1 MFDLHMHSTFSDGKD
16 DLDTLI
22 SNVAKAGIDFFSI
35 TDHDIAE
42 AGRVILGSKEYQ
54 NKIKEL
60 GLKYVPGVEFT
71 CKYKGHKMH
80 ILAYDFDPNN
90 PVVLE
95 LEAEM
100 KDLLKQKDV
109 YRFEAIKK
117 AGYVLSEKSKE
128 YLASREN
135 IRKLELANVLI
146 DDGYFDDKE
155 AAIRGFLDNIKYPV
169 NYKLEAEK
177 VIKKMTSIG
186 AKVVWA
192 HSIFGIGDPVLPF
205 DELEE
210 IAKEFKS
217 FGMVGLEAF
226 YSLYNKE
233 QIQKLLEIAE
243 RLDLFVTVGS
253 DYHGKNK
260 NVGLGEFSSD
270 GTLCDESKIK
280 IDKIFKNI
288 VG

>member
-1 MFDLHMHSTFSDGKD
+1 MFDLHMHSTYSDGKD
-16 DLDTLI
+16 DLKTLI
-22 SNVAKAGIDFFSI
+22 ENVSQAGIKFFSI

-42 AGRVILGSKEYQ
+42 AGRVILGSQEYQ

-60 GLKYVPGVEFT
+60 GLKYVTGVEFT
-71 CKYKGHKMH
+71 CKYKGYEMH
-80 ILAYDFDPNN
+80 ILAYDFDPNHQ
-90 PVVLE
+90 VVHE

-100 KDLLKQKDV
+100 KSLLKQKDV
-109 YRFEAIKK
+109 YRFRAIND
-117 AGYVLSEKSKE
+117 AGYFLSEKSKAFLE
-128 YLASREN
+128 SREN
-135 IRKLELANVLI
+135 IRKLDLANVLV
-146 DDGYFDDKE
+146 DDGYFENKE
-155 AAIRGFLDNIKYPV
+155 SAIKTFLNKIKYPMV
-169 NYKLEAEK
+169 YKLDAEK
-177 VIKKMTSIG
+177 VIKKMSSIG

-205 DELEE
+205 DELEALA
-210 IAKEFKS
+210 IEFKT
-217 FGMVGLEAF
+217 FGLVGLEAF

-243 RLDLFVTVGS
+243 KLGLFVTAGS

-280 IDKIFKNI
+280 VDRIFKNV